1 MEWNGRIVLL
11 SRIII
16 IIIILSGATII
27 PPPYTEA
34 LTLSTD
40 LGESKMKR
48 AWRQKHNNGRVATA
62 SSQPIRGRCKNGE
75 SKRCVGPLS
84 RNQRENDRHQRQSR
98 RWWRD
103 SSQQLLA
110 SRRWS
115 SPSGFRRASVVS
127 CHDVSDRVGIS
138 FPKNSSVLSYNYV
151 RIDDYNAMAS
161 SWFHSIRNS
170 ASFLGNG
177 WNFDEI
183 LTRVIKLF
191 GN

>member
-1 MEWNGRIVLL
+1 
-11 SRIII
+11 
-16 IIIILSGATII
+16 
-27 PPPYTEA
+27 
-34 LTLSTD
+34 
-40 LGESKMKR
+40 MKR
-48 AWRQKHNNGRVATA
+48 AWRQKHNNGGVTKLL
-62 SSQPIRGRCKNGE
+62 RCQVN
-75 SKRCVGPLS
+75 RYVGDAKIEN
-84 RNQRENDRHQRQSR
+84 RNAALALCLETRENDRHQRQSR

-127 CHDVSDRVGIS
+127 CHDVFDRAGIS
-138 FPKNSSVLSYNYV
+138 FPKNSSVLSYNYL

-170 ASFLGNG
+170 ASFLDNG

-183 LTRVIKLF
+183 LTRV
-191 GN
+191 